1 MLQLHEVRIVLNTSQ
16 TANILTFKAL
26 PRSYPLLT
34 ARSFVPTLI
43 LSTKLRRRQFLRT
56 VIGST
61 LGPSL
66 RVQPHKVRIG
76 YSSQIYS
83 MLTFLDTALPQ
94 PTAPPEAEIPPPP
107 NGILYS
113 TTEDAIAA
121 MNAFAKPYGFAIS
134 TMSCTSWN
142 GTKQIVYLCCR
153 RERISRNLRPP
164 GAKRAG
170 SDCPFAC
177 ILRLQPDGR
186 WLATLPHGT
195 HNHGV
200 YTGPAH
206 IIHRRTEIAQKAAL
220 IDAQIRNGKGPTAI
234 FRFLRDEDP
243 TTCILVQ
250 DVKAYRK
257 KALNLAAREQAL
269 STPDFMGPYQV
280 TRPG

>member
-1 MLQLHEVRIVLNTSQ
+1 MSSWYLAWGHSPSVPHAPAARNTPQLPAPNRPAIRSHVDIQHQ
-16 TANILTFKAL
+16 TAQAAIAAYRDRVH
-26 PRSYPLLT
+26 PRP
-34 ARSFVPTLI
+34 VP
-43 LSTKLRRRQFLRT
+43 S
-56 VIGST
+56 
-61 LGPSL
+61 GPAA
-66 RVQPHKVRIG
+66 Q
-76 YSSQIYS
+76 
-83 MLTFLDTALPQ
+83 DTALPQ
-94 PTAPPEAEIPPPP
+94 PTAPTEAEIPPPR
-107 NGILYS
+107 NGILYE
-113 TTEDAIAA
+113 TTEAAIAA